1 MASEILQIDQFE
13 VLIEGLPVGTAQEFK
28 LPKINVQGHRFSNGV
43 DRVDDVVAGKT
54 SYDDAEL
61 KKLVGSKDNWAYIGS
76 IAKKKLKITVQHK
89 DEKGKKSIEHKI
101 EGVITGLDSENLVAS
116 GDGGLMMETV
126 TIAVSK
132 YERK

>member
-28 LPKINVQGHRFSNGV
+28 VPKVNIQAHRFNNGT

-54 SYDDAEL
+54 SFDDAEL
-61 KKLVGSKDNWAYIGS
+61 KKLVGSKDNWAYLGT
-76 IAKKKLKITVQHK
+76 IAKKKLKITVQQK
-89 DEKGKKSIEHKI
+89 DETGSKSIEHKL
-101 EGVITGLDSENLVAS
+101 EGIITGLDMENLVAE

-132 YERK
+132 YERS